1 MSIIEIVL
9 LGVGLAMD
17 AVAVSIANGM
27 VYRNITKAGYISM
40 PVMFGL
46 FQMMM
51 PVAGYYAGEVFGQVL
66 KDHSGLVVLIILGLI
81 GAKMVFEGLKKLT
94 AKKAADRE
102 NSDTAAADDESGA
115 RPADSDTA
123 AADSGTGGAGP
134 GETGKKFSFVVVLF
148 QAVATSIDAFAV
160 GIGLSAAGASLWS
173 TVSIIGIVTALLVTA
188 ALFIGKKLGQVLGRY
203 SEIAGGAILIAI
215 GLKAFFA

>member
-27 VYRNITKAGYISM
+27 IYRNITKAGYISM
-40 PVMFGL
+40 PIMFGL

-51 PVAGYYAGEVFGQVL
+51 PVAGFYAGEVFGQVL
-66 KDHSGLVVLIILGLI
+66 KDHSGLVVLIILGVI

-94 AKKAADRE
+94 AEKAAD
-102 NSDTAAADDESGA
+102 SES
-115 RPADSDTA
+115 
-123 AADSGTGGAGP
+123 
-134 GETGKKFSFVVVLF
+134 GKKFSFVVVLF
-148 QAVATSIDAFAV
+148 QAVATSIDAFVV